1 MNELNRKPGSA
12 PFYIMNGVSLIY
24 RISFFKE
31 KVVKMFVFKKRKQKI
46 GWLLCFSSFLLFW
59 SIFISGCHS
68 ERSFSNDK
76 EASAKN
82 QFFYT
87 VTDDTGLS
95 LQFSEKPKRI
105 VSYSISTDEILL
117 ALVEPQRI
125 IALSRLVDDP
135 GVSSIVK
142 EAKQVPN
149 RVKGNS
155 LEGVLAF
162 KPDLVIIPDFHPPE
176 MLQSA
181 RELGLKVYI
190 YKTPSDIKG
199 VKRSIRQLAALTG
212 EKEKGE
218 ALVAQMEEKIS
229 RVQKRLEAIPQ
240 VQRKRV
246 MQLRSEGAFYAPD
259 NSFGDVCRHAGVTD
273 ATLELHYPN
282 AMEITQ
288 EKIVEL
294 NPDIIFVPAWDYDGE
309 HEPVAE
315 RQKILNNPSYKG
327 IKAVQEGNVYSIS
340 GALVLTVSQYIAD
353 AVEEVAKMS
362 YPDIFRN
369 N

>member
-1 MNELNRKPGSA
+1 MA
-12 PFYIMNGVSLIY
+12 AY
-24 RISFFKE
+24 
-31 KVVKMFVFKKRKQKI
+31 KKRTIKD
-46 GWLLCFSSFLLFW
+46 WMYVFFSVLLLSCV
-59 SIFISGCHS
+59 IVSGCKS
-68 ERSFSNDK
+68 GKTDAPEETMLKTKSS
-76 EASAKN
+76 
-82 QFFYT
+82 YT
-87 VTDDTGLS
+87 VTDDTGLK

-117 ALVEPQRI
+117 ALVEPPRI

-135 GVSSIVK
+135 GVSSVVK

-149 RVKGNS
+149 RVQGNS
-155 LEGVLAF
+155 LENVLAF

-199 VKRSIRQLAALTG
+199 VKRSIRQIAALTG
-212 EKEKGE
+212 EKDKGE
-218 ALVAQMEEKIS
+218 ALVAQMEGRIGKI
-229 RVQKRLEAIPQ
+229 QKRLEAVPQ
-240 VQRKRV
+240 ERRKRV

-273 ATLELHYPN
+273 ATLELRYPN
-282 AMEITQ
+282 ATQITQ
-288 EKIVEL
+288 EKIVKL

-315 RQKILNNPSYKG
+315 RNKILNNPSYKG
-327 IKAVQEGNVYSIS
+327 LKAIQEGKVYSIS

-362 YPDIFRN
+362 YPEVFGKN
-369 N
+369 

>member
-1 MNELNRKPGSA
+1 MQDAGTVFKMILFRK
-12 PFYIMNGVSLIY
+12 
-24 RISFFKE
+24 KE
-31 KVVKMFVFKKRKQKI
+31 KTIRRLGKLLLYASMVLMLIILPGCNNEKVDSSVQKDKNKP
-46 GWLLCFSSFLLFW
+46 SS
-59 SIFISGCHS
+59 
-68 ERSFSNDK
+68 
-76 EASAKN
+76 
-82 QFFYT
+82 YT
-87 VTDDTGLS
+87 VTDDTGLT
-95 LQFSEKPKRI
+95 LQFTEKPKRI

-142 EAKQVPN
+142 EAKQVPG
-149 RVKGNS
+149 RVQGNS
-155 LEGVLAF
+155 MEGVLAF

-199 VKRSIRQLAALTG
+199 VKRSIRQIAALTG

-218 ALVAQMEEKIS
+218 AVIAKMEARIQQ
-229 RVQKRLEAIPQ
+229 VQQRLAGIPAS
-240 VQRKRV
+240 QRKRV
-246 MQLRSEGAFYAPD
+246 IQLRSEGAFYAPD
-259 NSFGDVCRHAGVTD
+259 NSFGDVCRHAGVSD
-273 ATLELHYPN
+273 ATLELKYPS

-288 EKIVEL
+288 EKVVEL
-294 NPDIIFVPAWDYDGE
+294 NPDIIFVPDWDYDGKHNPDGE
-309 HEPVAE
+309 K
-315 RQKILNNPSYKG
+315 RKILNNPSYRG
-327 IKAVQEGNVYSIS
+327 MKAVQQGKVYTIS

-362 YPDIFRN
+362 YPEVFGKS
-369 N
+369 

>member
-1 MNELNRKPGSA
+1 MAAYKNRTIKDWLYVLFP
-12 PFYIMNGVSLIY
+12 VLL
-24 RISFFKE
+24 
-31 KVVKMFVFKKRKQKI
+31 
-46 GWLLCFSSFLLFW
+46 LLCV
-59 SIFISGCHS
+59 IVSGC
-68 ERSFSNDK
+68 
-76 EASAKN
+76 KN
-82 QFFYT
+82 GKTGEPEDTKLKTKSSYT
-87 VTDDTGLS
+87 VIDDTGLK

-135 GVSSIVK
+135 GVSSVVK
-142 EAKQVPN
+142 EAKQIPN
-149 RVKGNS
+149 RVQGNS

-181 RELGLKVYI
+181 RELGLIVYI

-199 VKRSIRQLAALTG
+199 VKRSIRQIAALTG

-218 ALVAQMEEKIS
+218 ALVVQMEERIG
-229 RVQKRLEAIPQ
+229 RVQKRLEAVPQ
-240 VQRKRV
+240 ELRKRV
-246 MQLRSEGAFYAPD
+246 IQLRSEGAFYAPD
-259 NSFGDVCRHAGVTD
+259 NSFGDVCRHAGVAD

-288 EKIVEL
+288 EKVVEL
-294 NPDIIFVPAWDYDGE
+294 NPDIIFVPDWDYDGKHNPDGE
-309 HEPVAE
+309 K
-315 RQKILNNPSYKG
+315 QKILNNPSYRG
-327 IKAVQEGNVYSIS
+327 MKAIQQRKVYTIS

-362 YPDIFRN
+362 YPEVFGKN
-369 N
+369 

>member
-1 MNELNRKPGSA
+1 MVLFRINLQTISWLCKLLVHA
-12 PFYIMNGVSLIY
+12 CMIFMLI
-24 RISFFKE
+24 
-31 KVVKMFVFKKRKQKI
+31 
-46 GWLLCFSSFLLFW
+46 LL
-59 SIFISGCHS
+59 SGCNNNKGDS
-68 ERSFSNDK
+68 SVLNDK
-76 EASAKN
+76 NKPSS
-82 QFFYT
+82 YT
-87 VTDDTGLS
+87 VTDDTGLT
-95 LQFSEKPKRI
+95 LLFTEKPKRI

-142 EAKQVPN
+142 EAKQIPN
-149 RVKGNS
+149 RVQGNS
-155 LEGVLAF
+155 MEGVLAF

-199 VKRSIRQLAALTG
+199 VKRSIRQIAALTG

-218 ALVAQMEEKIS
+218 AVIAKMEARIQQ
-229 RVQKRLEAIPQ
+229 VQQRLANIPAS
-240 VQRKRV
+240 QRKRV
-246 MQLRSEGAFYAPD
+246 IQLRSEGAFYAPD
-259 NSFGDVCRHAGVTD
+259 NSFGDVCRHAGVSD
-273 ATLELHYPN
+273 ATLELKYPS

-288 EKIVEL
+288 EKVVEL
-294 NPDIIFVPAWDYDGE
+294 NPDIIFVPDWDYDGKHNPDGE
-309 HEPVAE
+309 K
-315 RQKILNNPSYKG
+315 RKILNNPSYRG
-327 IKAVQEGNVYSIS
+327 MKAVQQGKVYTIS

-362 YPDIFRN
+362 YPEVFGKS
-369 N
+369 